1 MSSNQSNPDSIDAE
15 ITCDC
20 KSGRGIEKYTQDAFH
35 REIARQYQNDDVSLR
50 DLEERINKEFVIGA
64 IRRAESTEWGVA
76 SFDATPEE
84 IVHALHSDDVPPGKA
99 KRIETRL
106 EQAGIDTDALRKSF
120 ISYRTV
126 KNHLND
132 CVDIDTSTESTITRT
147 DARNTTAWARKR
159 CEAVIAQTVERL
171 SNTGLATIGDDFD
184 VTVTP
189 RVTCNEC
196 GDSST
201 ISEFIGSDGCSCDT
215 VNADE

>member
-1 MSSNQSNPDSIDAE
+1 MSSNQHDTDTIDAD
-15 ITCDC
+15 ITCNC
-20 KSGRGIEKYTQDAFH
+20 KIGSGIEKYTQDAFH
-35 REIARQYQNDDVSLR
+35 REIIRQYQDDDVSLR
-50 DLEERINKEFVIGA
+50 DLEERINKELVTGA

-84 IVHALHSDDVPPGKA
+84 IVQALHTDEASPGEE

-106 EQAGIDTDALRKSF
+106 KQAGIDTEALRKSF

-147 DARNTTAWARKR
+147 DARNTVGWARKR
-159 CEAVIAQTVERL
+159 CEAVITRTVERL
-171 SNTGLATIGDDFD
+171 SKTGIATISDDFD

-196 GDSST
+196 GDSMT
-201 ISEFIGSDGCSCDT
+201 ISEFIGSDGCSCSDDDT
-215 VNADE
+215 DE